1 METAHTEG
9 MKALP
14 AVLIVG
20 IIGLGFYVVGQQQ
33 LAERALADL
42 DSANAQAQGPSSRGS
57 TGTSGDGQPL
67 IVGTS
72 GSPAVIQDLE
82 TITGSI
88 DGHELVGRRVD
99 VHVPVQKLA
108 SSVAFWAGPADNRIL
123 VALPRAT
130 HESRDRRHE
139 ERPAHRTMPVHD
151 GEQAMVSGSVQRV
164 PEKPEDLAGW
174 QLTDADR
181 REVADRNI
189 YIRADRVTPSGHGH

>member
-1 METAHTEG
+1 

-14 AVLIVG
+14 AVLIVA

-42 DSANAQAQGPSSRGS
+42 DTTDARETASRGS
-57 TGTSGDGQPL
+57 TGTSGHDQPL
-67 IVGTS
+67 IVGAGGIDGAS
-72 GSPAVIQDLE
+72 HAVIQDLE
-82 TITGSI
+82 TITGTI

-123 VALPRAT
+123 VALPRT
-130 HESRDRRHE
+130 SRDPGGRRHDA
-139 ERPAHRTMPVHD
+139 RPSHHTMPVHD
-151 GEQAMVSGSVQRV
+151 GEQAIVSGSVQRV
-164 PEKPEDLAGW
+164 PEKSDDLRAW

-181 REVADRNI
+181 HEVEDRNI
-189 YIRADRVTPSGHGH
+189 YIRADRVTPSGHGR